1 MKVIN
6 DLLDYKGMK
15 IVQDDTYFNF
25 SLDSVLLP
33 NFVTIK
39 SNTNKILD
47 LGTGNAPIPLIFSR
61 LNEKADIYGI
71 EIQKEVYDLAVESV
85 KMNNL
90 ENRIHIINDDMK
102 NLDKYFE
109 INSFDI
115 IVSNPP
121 YFKINEES
129 NLNECIEKTI
139 ARHELKINLDD
150 IVRIANKFLKNN
162 GVFAMVHRTDR
173 LIEIIETMRKYNIE
187 PKRLRLIYPKENT
200 ESNMILIEGRKNGNV
215 GLKVLPSLI
224 AHENNGEY
232 SKEVKEMFKKEK

>member
-90 ENRIHIINDDMK
+90 ENRIHIIKVYCN
-102 NLDKYFE
+102 KY
-109 INSFDI
+109 
-115 IVSNPP
+115 SNKGNI
-121 YFKINEES
+121 YLFLSMFLISNE
-129 NLNECIEKTI
+129 
-139 ARHELKINLDD
+139 
-150 IVRIANKFLKNN
+150 
-162 GVFAMVHRTDR
+162 
-173 LIEIIETMRKYNIE
+173 
-187 PKRLRLIYPKENT
+187 
-200 ESNMILIEGRKNGNV
+200 
-215 GLKVLPSLI
+215 
-224 AHENNGEY
+224 
-232 SKEVKEMFKKEK
+232 